1 MVRNL
6 AARSGCA
13 GVRMGGARRTS
24 VAGERDS
31 TTRRR
36 GREEAEVTSDLW
48 ASAVGVAE
56 SPRSAAVAYLYSD
69 QNMSPYEKY
78 DIHIVIE
85 YPSIF

>member
-56 SPRSAAVAYLYSD
+56 SPLLPKVAGD
-69 QNMSPYEKY
+69 ATARNT
-78 DIHIVIE
+78 HT
-85 YPSIF
+85 